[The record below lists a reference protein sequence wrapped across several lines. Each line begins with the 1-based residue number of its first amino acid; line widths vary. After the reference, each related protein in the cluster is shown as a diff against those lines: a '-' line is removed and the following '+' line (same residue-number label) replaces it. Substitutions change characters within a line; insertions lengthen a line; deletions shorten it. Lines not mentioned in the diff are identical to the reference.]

1 MIKAHIQ
8 SKIWNH
14 DKPVKCIAYI
24 DHTHT
29 SILYNSLSAALNIPS
44 RKLALDIRSLHS
56 APKAWSISC
65 DTDHISSFKDIC
77 FNWLKLFETPILD
90 VDLPYVSWFCPL
102 CFMAFSH
109 FDDSDV
115 QVLLDFAGRAKLVDF
130 GCCKKAGSPTPKRFA
145 GGSSKSGISPVLF
158 TPILWCVFSRKM
170 LGGGDPGQHL
180 GGNAGVP
187 GTGGEKRMGDLSGE
201 IMMVYGNRKWWFNG
215 HLIGISWN
223 VSGNLIF
230 FHGKY
235 KMMVSPSLKSLKWW
249 FFMKGDNHE
258 ISWLVV
264 FHGNFTGDLMA
275 YIYRRMYIYIEREIY
290 REMTKYTYLYI
301 LMLEFPIF
309 HFFDLAQNM

>member
-1 MIKAHIQ
+1 MKPLFWMLISPMFHGFAH
-8 SKIWNH
+8 
-14 DKPVKCIAYI
+14 C
-24 DHTHT
+24 
-29 SILYNSLSAALNIPS
+29 
-44 RKLALDIRSLHS
+44 
-56 APKAWSISC
+56 
-65 DTDHISSFKDIC
+65 
-77 FNWLKLFETPILD
+77 
-90 VDLPYVSWFCPL
+90 VSWRFPTSTIATSR
-102 CFMAFSH
+102 FFWTSRVAPSWWT
-109 FDDSDV
+109 SAV
-115 QVLLDFAGRAKLVDF
+115 ARRRALR
-130 GCCKKAGSPTPKRFA
+130 PTPKRFA

-275 YIYRRMYIYIEREIY
+275 YIYRRMYIYI
-290 REMTKYTYLYI
+290 
-301 LMLEFPIF
+301 
-309 HFFDLAQNM
+309 